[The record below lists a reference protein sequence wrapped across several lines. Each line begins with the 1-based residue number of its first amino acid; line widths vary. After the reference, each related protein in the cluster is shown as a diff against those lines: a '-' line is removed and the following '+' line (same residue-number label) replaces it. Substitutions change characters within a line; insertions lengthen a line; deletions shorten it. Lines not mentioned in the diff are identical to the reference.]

1 MSRTHRSNR
10 AARIAGGAVTASAL
24 LVLAAACRDS
34 GIKPNGTEA
43 TQPPTQEPVVVKPAE
58 EVVQPESG
66 SVIPANVS
74 YADAES
80 VFRTKDYRTATEM
93 FDVYTKAHEQNPW
106 GFYMLGM
113 SAWRSGQLDRAKA
126 AFDDALAL
134 DPKHVKS
141 LVNASR
147 VLLESDQPAEAEKYL
162 ARAVEIDPASADVY
176 RVMGRT
182 QALLGNV
189 EDALEAYRTALAIA
203 PEDTWSMNN
212 MGLLLIQQ
220 GRFDEA
226 LRPLARATQLGEG
239 LAVFENNLGI
249 ALERTG
255 HYGAAAEAY
264 RAALAADSG
273 YTKAAASL
281 ARVEGR
287 DDEPGVEPVTVAEL
301 GDSFAQ
307 EVNLWGEERVSQIAP
322 AETISDSMASDSVG
336 SDSIQDGSMQSDSL
350 LGDSAKSGSMQSDS
364 TKGVTRVSKTD
375 STTY

>member
-1 MSRTHRSNR
+1 MPRTHRSNR

-24 LVLAAACRDS
+24 LILATACRDS
-34 GIKPNGTEA
+34 GIKPNGAEST
-43 TQPPTQEPVVVKPAE
+43 PSQEPVVVQPATQVE
-58 EVVQPESG
+58 QPESG

-80 VFRTKDYRTATEM
+80 TFRTKSYQTATEM
-93 FDVYTKAHEQNPW
+93 FDVYTKSHEKNPW

-147 VLLESDQPAEAEKYL
+147 VLLESDRPAEAEQYL
-162 ARAVEIDPASADVY
+162 AKAIEADPASGDVY

-182 QALLGNV
+182 QALLGNAD
-189 EDALEAYRTALAIA
+189 DALEAYRTALAID
-203 PEDTWSMNN
+203 PEDSWSMNN
-212 MGLLLIQQ
+212 MGLVLIQQ
-220 GRFDEA
+220 GRFEEA
-226 LRPLARATQLGEG
+226 LRPLARATQLDEG
-239 LAVFENNLGI
+239 VAAFENNLGI

-255 HYGAAAEAY
+255 HYGAAAEAF

-273 YTKAAASL
+273 YTKAVASL

-301 GDSFAQ
+301 GDSFAL
-307 EVNLWGEERVSQIAP
+307 EVGVWGEQRVSQIAP
-322 AETISDSMASDSVG
+322 PTVESDSSRADSAGVG
-336 SDSIQDGSMQSDSL
+336 ST
-350 LGDSAKSGSMQSDS
+350 SGASR
-364 TKGVTRVSKTD
+364 GAVTTVSKTD
-375 STTY
+375 STTH

>member
-1 MSRTHRSNR
+1 MSRTLRSTR
-10 AARIAGGAVTASAL
+10 AARIAGGAITASAL

-34 GIKPNGTEA
+34 GIKPSDVADTP
-43 TQPPTQEPVVVKPAE
+43 QQQPVVVEPTPT

-80 VFRTKDYRTATEM
+80 TFRTKDYQQATEM
-93 FDVYTKAHEQNPW
+93 FDVYTKSHEKNPW

-113 SAWRSGQLDRAKA
+113 SSWRSGQLDRAKA
-126 AFDDALAL
+126 AFDDAIEL
-134 DPKHVKS
+134 DPRHVKS
-141 LVNASR
+141 LVNVSR
-147 VLLESDQPAEAEKYL
+147 VLLESDKPAEAEEYL
-162 ARAVEIDPASADVY
+162 AKAIDIDPASSDAY

-182 QALLGNV
+182 QALLGNA
-189 EDALEAYRTALAIA
+189 EAALESYRIALAID

-212 MGLLLIQQ
+212 MGLVLIQQ

-226 LRPLARATQLGEG
+226 LRPLARATQLSDGV
-239 LAVFENNLGI
+239 AVFENNLGI

-264 RAALAADSG
+264 RAALTADSTYG
-273 YTKAAASL
+273 KAAASL

-307 EVNLWGEERVSQIAP
+307 EVTQWSEQRVSEVVP
-322 AETISDSMASDSVG
+322 PSVDSGSIKGDSTKSDSVN
-336 SDSIQDGSMQSDSL
+336 
-350 LGDSAKSGSMQSDS
+350 A
-364 TKGVTRVSKTD
+364 VTTVSKTD
-375 STTY
+375 STMY

>member
-1 MSRTHRSNR
+1 MSRKPRSNR
-10 AARIAGGAVTASAL
+10 AARIAGGTITASAL

-34 GIKPNGTEA
+34 GIKPNGVASTP
-43 TQPPTQEPVVVKPAE
+43 QQQPVVVQPTAA

-80 VFRTKDYRTATEM
+80 TFRTKDYRQAAEM
-93 FDVYTKAHEQNPW
+93 FDVYTKSHEKNPW

-126 AFDDALAL
+126 AFDDALEL

-141 LVNASR
+141 LVNVGR
-147 VLLESDQPAEAEKYL
+147 VLLESDRPAEAEGYL
-162 ARAVEIDPASADVY
+162 AKAFELDPASVDVY

-182 QALLGNV
+182 QALLGNAD
-189 EDALEAYRTALAIA
+189 DALEAYRTALAID

-212 MGLLLIQQ
+212 MGLVLIQQ

-226 LRPLARATQLGEG
+226 LRPLARAAQLGEG
-239 LAVFENNLGI
+239 VAVFENNLGI

-264 RAALAADSG
+264 RAALAADSSYG
-273 YTKAAASL
+273 KAAASL
-281 ARVEGR
+281 ARVDGR

-307 EVNLWGEERVSQIAP
+307 EVTQWGEQRVSLIVP
-322 AETISDSMASDSVG
+322 PSLESDSVK
-336 SDSIQDGSMQSDSL
+336 SDVEKKDSVKIDSMSS
-350 LGDSAKSGSMQSDS
+350 
-364 TKGVTRVSKTD
+364 VTTISKTD
-375 STTY
+375 STKH

>member
-10 AARIAGGAVTASAL
+10 AARIAGRAATASAL
-24 LVLAAACRDS
+24 LVFAAACRDS
-34 GIKPNGTEA
+34 GIKPNGTA
-43 TQPPTQEPVVVKPAE
+43 ASQPQTQEPVVVQPA

-66 SVIPANVS
+66 SIIPANVS

-80 VFRTKDYRTATEM
+80 TFRTKDYGTAAEM
-93 FDVYTKAHEQNPW
+93 FEVYTKSHEKNAW

-126 AFDDALAL
+126 AFDDALEL

-141 LVNASR
+141 LVNVSR
-147 VLLESDQPAEAEKYL
+147 VLLESDRPADAEQYL
-162 ARAVEIDPASADVY
+162 ARAIEIDPASADVY

-189 EDALEAYRTALAIA
+189 EDALEAYRTALAIE
-203 PEDTWSMNN
+203 PEDSWSMNN
-212 MGLLLIQQ
+212 MGLVLIQQ
-220 GRFDEA
+220 GRYEEA
-226 LRPLARATQLGEG
+226 LRPLARATQLSDGV
-239 LAVFENNLGI
+239 AVFENNLGI

-255 HYGAAAEAY
+255 HYGAAAEAF

-287 DDEPGVEPVTVAEL
+287 DDEPGVAPVTVADL

-307 EVNLWGEERVSQIAP
+307 EVSLWSEQRVSQIAP
-322 AETISDSMASDSVG
+322 PTVDSDSIGGDSMASGSTT
-336 SDSIQDGSMQSDSL
+336 SDSARS
-350 LGDSAKSGSMQSDS
+350 DSAKA
-364 TKGVTRVSKTD
+364 VTTVSKTD
-375 STTY
+375 STTH

>member
-24 LVLAAACRDS
+24 LVLATACRDS
-34 GIKPNGTEA
+34 GIKPNGTA
-43 TQPPTQEPVVVKPAE
+43 SAPPQAQQPVVVKPAA

-80 VFRTKDYRTATEM
+80 TFRTKDYRTAAEM
-93 FDVYTKAHEQNPW
+93 FDVYTKSHEKNPW

-126 AFDDALAL
+126 AFDDALEL

-141 LVNASR
+141 LVNVSR
-147 VLLESDQPAEAEKYL
+147 VLLESDRPADAEQYL
-162 ARAVEIDPASADVY
+162 ARAIEIDPASADVY

-182 QALLGNV
+182 QALLGNAD
-189 EDALEAYRTALAIA
+189 DALEAYRTALAIE
-203 PEDTWSMNN
+203 PEDSWSMNN
-212 MGLLLIQQ
+212 MGLVLIQQ
-220 GRFDEA
+220 GRYEEA
-226 LRPLARATQLGEG
+226 LRPLARATQLSEG
-239 LAVFENNLGI
+239 VAVFENNLGI

-273 YTKAAASL
+273 YTKAVASL
-281 ARVEGR
+281 ARVDGR
-287 DDEPGVEPVTVAEL
+287 DDEPGVEPVTVADL

-307 EVNLWGEERVSQIAP
+307 EVSFWSEQRVSQIAP
-322 AETISDSMASDSVG
+322 PTVDSDSIGSDSMASRPITSDSVRK
-336 SDSIQDGSMQSDSL
+336 DSVQ
-350 LGDSAKSGSMQSDS
+350 A
-364 TKGVTRVSKTD
+364 VTTVSKTD
-375 STTY
+375 STMH